1 MRLGKLVP
9 LYVDGET
16 ALQAL
21 AEILKANGFALRCD
35 LACRLV
41 AEPIS
46 PGLFN
51 LVRRDDLPLVKGAPN
66 AA

>member
-1 MRLGKLVP
+1 VSTLVP

-16 ALQAL
+16 ALKAL
-21 AEILKANGFALRCD
+21 AAILKANGFALRCD
-35 LACRLV
+35 LESRLV
-41 AEPIS
+41 AEPIA

-51 LVRRDDLPLVKGAPN
+51 LVRRDDLPHVKGAPS